1 MASRSPLMLVL
12 GLVIPLVIVANV
24 AWWWLQRPTTS
35 ADGVIVAQ
43 GQLAVL
49 DDERAIVLLRR
60 SGDQHA
66 TGLTTLV
73 AGLTTKRAALVTQ
86 AKLGLLKQLDAWSLD
101 SPNEAEQHCLT
112 LAELL
117 ASHAD
122 QYDASAQR
130 VAVDLATRMLTEP
143 CSDAVVSARLL
154 TACERVLQ
162 ASSDLREPPQIG
174 ASAKPV
180 TTEIEAAGLLQP
192 NTDLPQVRLPVELQ
206 LPPLPAA
213 SAKNTPSLL
222 VKPASTQSSQV
233 IDRSQPADK
242 SPQLQPVPET
252 GRLQSQPSPHVERQA
267 LDDLSMVELFKLWH
281 AAPVAHRKTIEHELK
296 DRGITARQI
305 EIGAG
310 LTSPQAEERLR
321 WIEQLPRLTG
331 LDPKPWLLWLT
342 QDGVAEVRLAALRVM
357 ATTNDPVLL
366 RRASE
371 LSGSDDSSEV
381 RELATKMLK
390 GVDGGT
396 LRR

>member
-1 MASRSPLMLVL
+1 MATRSPLMLVL
-12 GLVIPLVIVANV
+12 GVVIPLAIVANV
-24 AWWWLQRPTTS
+24 AWWWLQRPTTT

-49 DDERAIVLLRR
+49 DDQRAIVLLRR

-73 AGLTTKRAALVTQ
+73 AGLTSKRAALVTQ
-86 AKLGLLKQLDAWSLD
+86 AKLGLLKQLDAWTLD
-101 SPNEAEQHCLT
+101 PPDAAEQQRLT

-122 QYDASAQR
+122 QYDAPAQR

-143 CSDAVVSARLL
+143 CSDAAVSARLL
-154 TACERVLQ
+154 TACERVLH

-174 ASAKPV
+174 TPAATPTAAV
-180 TTEIEAAGLLQP
+180 EAAGLLQP
-192 NTDLPQVRLPVELQ
+192 NTELPQLRLPVELQ
-206 LPPLPAA
+206 LPPLPVAA
-213 SAKNTPSLL
+213 TKKTPSLL
-222 VKPASTQSSQV
+222 VKPASTQV
-233 IDRSQPADK
+233 PNPIDRSQPTDK
-242 SPQLQPVPET
+242 SPQLQPVPAN
-252 GRLQSQPSPHVERQA
+252 GRLQPQPSPHVERQA
-267 LDDLSMVELFKLWH
+267 LGDLTMVELFKLWH

-310 LTSPQAEERLR
+310 LTSPQAEERLQ

-331 LDPKPWLLWLT
+331 LDPKPWLLWLS
-342 QDGVAEVRLAALRVM
+342 QDAVAEVRLAALRVM

-381 RELATKMLK
+381 RELAAKLLK